1 MRSDKLLLAAA
12 CALLLAG
19 CGNGRNNAAID
30 ACSKAIADK
39 VTGKSFTLERK
50 DMGNHAK
57 DESADVVSI
66 ASTIV
71 FDKGLST
78 EYQQTFDCRVRF
90 DKDKVSDVIYLQFNW
105 SKDDLKK
112 VNAGDGG

>member
-1 MRSDKLLLAAA
+1 MRHRILLAASLLYL
-12 CALLLAG
+12 CAA
-19 CGNGRNNAAID
+19 NIVWIAID
-30 ACSKAIADK
+30 
-39 VTGKSFTLERK
+39 TRPPFW
-50 DMGNHAK
+50 DMANHAK

-105 SKDDLKK
+105 NKDDLRK
-112 VNAGDGG
+112 VNPGS

>member
-1 MRSDKLLLAAA
+1 MHSDKLLLATG
-12 CALLLAG
+12 CLLLLAG
-19 CGNGRNNAAID
+19 CGNSRNNAAVD
-30 ACSKAIADK
+30 ACSKAVADK

-50 DMGNHAK
+50 DMANHAK
-57 DESADVVSI
+57 DESTDVVSI

-105 SKDDLKK
+105 NKDDLKK

>member
-1 MRSDKLLLAAA
+1 MRSFRLLLAPLCLA
-12 CALLLAG
+12 LLAG
-19 CGNGRNNAAID
+19 CGNSRNNAAID

-39 VTGKSFTLERK
+39 ISGKTFSLDRK
-50 DMGNHAK
+50 DMGDHAK

-66 ASTIV
+66 SSTIV

-78 EYQQTFDCRVRF
+78 EYQQTFDCRVRY

-105 SKDDLKK
+105 NKDDLKK
-112 VNAGDGG
+112 VNAQ

>member
-1 MRSDKLLLAAA
+1 MRSSRLLLAPL
-12 CALLLAG
+12 CLVLLAG
-19 CGNGRNNAAID
+19 CGNSRNDAAID

-39 VTGKSFTLERK
+39 ISGKTFSLDRK
-50 DMGNHAK
+50 DMGSHVK

-66 ASTIV
+66 SSTIV

-78 EYQQTFDCRVRF
+78 EYQQTFDCRVRY

-105 SKDDLKK
+105 NKDELKK
-112 VNAGDGG
+112 VNEQ

>member
-1 MRSDKLLLAAA
+1 MRSDNPLLAAA
-12 CALLLAG
+12 CLLLLAG
-19 CGNGRNNAAID
+19 CGNSRNNAAID

-39 VTGKSFTLERK
+39 VSGKTVTLDRK

-66 ASTIV
+66 SSTIV

-78 EYQQTFDCRVRF
+78 EFQQAFDCRVRF

-105 SKDDLKK
+105 NKDDLKK
-112 VNAGDGG
+112 ANAGDG